1 MTTKTLME
9 IVKDVRDIPSLPTI
23 VIDLLNCIDQDDAGA
38 KTLAEK
44 ISLDQAL
51 TAKTLR
57 IANSS
62 FYGMPRKVA
71 TIQQAISILGFDS
84 VRTLVASVAMLDS
97 FSIKGGEN
105 LKMATFWQQS
115 VCTAI
120 CAKLLAKHMHADSGQ
135 AFVAGL
141 LHDIGRLI
149 LVLSDPDRYADTL
162 KYQQENKCHIR
173 MAERKVLGFD
183 HAEVGRE
190 LAELWRLPQSIQ
202 TAIGA
207 HHEANPKKDGQLATV
222 VQAADKMTCSLVE
235 NDEELDI
242 ATQNTSDILKMCG
255 INEKTFKEVFDDTKV
270 QFDEIAGFL
279 VS

>member
-1 MTTKTLME
+1 MATKTLME

-23 VIDLLNCIDQDDAGA
+23 VIDLLSCIDQDDAGA

-71 TIQQAISILGFDS
+71 TMQQAISILGFDS
-84 VRTLVASVAMLDS
+84 VRTLVASVAMVDS
-97 FSIKGGEN
+97 FSVKRAGN
-105 LKMATFWQQS
+105 LKMSTFWQQS

-120 CAKLLAKHMHADSGQ
+120 CAKLLAKQMHADSGQ

-149 LVLSDPDRYADTL
+149 LVLNDPDRYADVL
-162 KYQQENKCHIR
+162 KYQQESKCHIR
-173 MAERKVLGFD
+173 LAERKVLGFD

-207 HHEANPKKDGQLATV
+207 HHEVNPKKDGQLATV

-235 NDEELDI
+235 NDEELDV

-255 INEKTFKEVFDDTKV
+255 INEKALKEVFDDTKV